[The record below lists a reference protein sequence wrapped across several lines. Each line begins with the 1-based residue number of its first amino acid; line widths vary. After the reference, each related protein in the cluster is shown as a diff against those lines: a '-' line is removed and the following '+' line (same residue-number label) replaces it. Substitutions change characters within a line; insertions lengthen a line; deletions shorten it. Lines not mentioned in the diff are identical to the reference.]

1 MHYDGGTSQITQT
14 GKELRK
20 LKMKTHVRSATLC
33 LGLLLML
40 SISVPCMATYSGLV
54 LIPTADVLGQGEYC
68 IEPQIDDTF
77 GGDESAT
84 RILNFQFGLT
94 PRFEMGLDFDVSD
107 EADTRSYL
115 NAKYLAVAGGENK
128 PAVALGICN
137 IGKNSSSSPY
147 IVGTQEF
154 TSVRAHLGVMRI
166 DRKNRLFIG
175 ADRPVSDKL
184 TLMADYTAGD
194 ENYSSVGFDYAV
206 TEKFSIFGGIL
217 IPNDSDAD
225 TGFSLHLVFSGP

>member
-1 MHYDGGTSQITQT
+1 
-14 GKELRK
+14 
-20 LKMKTHVRSATLC
+20 MKTHVRSATLC
-33 LGLLLML
+33 LGLLFLF
-40 SISVPCMATYSGLV
+40 SISAPCMAAYSGLV

-68 IEPQIDDTF
+68 IEPQVDDTLE
-77 GGDESAT
+77 GDESAT
-84 RILNFQFGLT
+84 RMLNLQLGLT
-94 PRFEMGLDFDVSD
+94 PRFEMGIDLDVSD

-128 PAVALGICN
+128 PAIAVGICN
-137 IGKNSSSSPY
+137 MGNNSCSSPY
-147 IVGTQEF
+147 IVGTHEF
-154 TSVRAHLGVMRI
+154 TSARAHLGVMRI
-166 DRKNRLFIG
+166 DHKNRLFIG
-175 ADRPVSDKL
+175 ADRPISDKL

-217 IPNDSDAD
+217 IPNDSDSD